1 MSKDARSQDGS
12 NETVWKKE
20 LLEIL
25 AAGQDDD
32 DLKKKSKKRK
42 GGIIINRKYEYK
54 NRERKCL
61 SYLYFLERK
70 MTGENMKEEATRHTT
85 ALWRVYRGWMFVSP
99 IAF

>member
-1 MSKDARSQDGS
+1 M
-12 NETVWKKE
+12 EKE
-20 LLEIL
+20 PLENL

-32 DLKKKSKKRK
+32 DLKKKSKKRR
-42 GGIIINRKYEYK
+42 GGIIMKKYEYK
-54 NRERKCL
+54 NRERKFL
-61 SYLYFLERK
+61 SYLYFLERKK